1 VASEEELI
9 VTAGTRAPGP
19 ARHPYVLGQLA
30 RDLSGVVGRDGVSD
44 DAGARADQ
52 AADWSWMSQF
62 LRMRGEPLPTA
73 DLVVRPTSTE
83 QVQGV
88 VRIASEYRVPVV
100 PRGGG
105 SGTQGG
111 TFALYGGIALD
122 LTGMDRIL
130 EVDTTSM
137 AVTVQAGI
145 DGSVLEKEL
154 NAQGLTVPHYPG
166 SHHFGATIGGSLAAR
181 GSGVVS
187 TKYGKAEELCL
198 QVEAVV
204 PPGRVVS
211 TLRVPNHASGPDLLQ
226 VLIGSEG
233 TLGVITAATMRLE
246 HLPEGRRFLSYQ
258 FPTLDAGLEAARQVM
273 VGRIVP
279 AAMRLYDEADS
290 AKLTT
295 FLDLDTEGVLLIV
308 MLDGSEA
315 QMALEQEGVEAIA
328 ARNAGRA
335 LGPGPAETWWE
346 GKYEPFAKGKAP
358 EPPTV
363 FGTTD
368 TCARFADLPRLYH
381 AKKRTIEEGFA
392 HLGARYTA
400 HFSHW
405 FPWGGMI
412 YDRFYVE
419 DGPTDPVEAL
429 ALHDELWTAAVT
441 TSLANGGTINEH
453 HGVGLKLGRFMRAQH
468 GEAFG
473 LLQAIKDAWDPD
485 GIMNPGKL
493 GFGPPRGSW

>member
-1 VASEEELI
+1 MDA
-9 VTAGTRAPGP
+9 
-19 ARHPYVLGQLA
+19 ARREYVMGQLA
-30 RDLSGVVGRDGVSD
+30 RDLGAAVGHDRVSTD
-44 DAGARADQ
+44 QAARAEQ

-62 LRMRGEPLPTA
+62 LRSRDLPLPVA
-73 DLVVRPTSTE
+73 DVVVRPTATE
-83 QVQGV
+83 QVADV

-122 LTGMDRIL
+122 LTGMDAIL
-130 EVDTTSM
+130 EVDTDSM
-137 AVTVQAGI
+137 VVTVQAGI

-198 QVEAVV
+198 QVEAVL
-204 PPGRVVS
+204 PPGRTVS
-211 TLRVPNHASGPDLLQ
+211 TLRVPNHAAGPDLLQ
-226 VLIGSEG
+226 LLIGSEG

-246 HLPEGRRFLSYQ
+246 RLPAGRRFLSYQ
-258 FPTLDAGLEAARQVM
+258 FPTLDAGLEVARQIM

-279 AAMRLYDEADS
+279 SAMRLYDAADS
-290 AKLTT
+290 EKLTR
-295 FLDLDTEGVLLIV
+295 FLDLDTAGVLLII
-308 MLDGSEA
+308 MLDGDEE
-315 QMALEQEGVEAIA
+315 QMALEQRGIEAIG
-328 ARNAGRA
+328 ARSEGRS

-358 EPPTV
+358 EPPTI

-381 AKKRTIEEGFA
+381 AKKRAIEEGFA

-412 YDRFYVE
+412 YDRFYV
-419 DGPTDPVEAL
+419 DGVDTSDPAEAL
-429 ALHDELWTAAVT
+429 AVHDRLWDAAVA

-453 HGVGLKLGRFMRAQH
+453 HGVGVKLGRFMRRQH
-468 GEAFG
+468 GEAFA

-493 GFGPPRGSW
+493 GFGAPRGSW

>member
-1 VASEEELI
+1 MNAATGSADTGGARRAY
-9 VTAGTRAPGP
+9 VT
-19 ARHPYVLGQLA
+19 GQMA
-30 RDLSGVVGRDGVSD
+30 RDL
-44 DAGARADQ
+44 GAAIGYEHVTTERTDRVAQ

-62 LRMRGEPLPTA
+62 LRQRDLPLPIA
-73 DLVVRPTSTE
+73 DVVVRPTTTR
-83 QVQGV
+83 QVADV
-88 VRIASEYRVPVV
+88 IRIASEYRVPVV

-111 TFALYGGIALD
+111 TLALYGGIAVD

-130 EVDTTSM
+130 EVDTDSM
-137 AVTVQAGI
+137 VVTVQAGI

-154 NAQGLTVPHYPG
+154 NARGLTVPHYPG

-187 TKYGKAEELCL
+187 TKYGKAEQLCL

-204 PPGRVVS
+204 PPGRTMS

-226 VLIGSEG
+226 VLVGSEG
-233 TLGVITAATMRLE
+233 TLGVITSATMRME
-246 HLPEGRRFLSYQ
+246 RLPAARRFLSYR
-258 FPTLDAGLEAARQVM
+258 FPTLDAGLEVARRIM
-273 VGRIVP
+273 LARIVP

-290 AKLTT
+290 AKLTSY
-295 FLDLDTEGVLLIV
+295 LDLGAEGVLLIV
-308 MLDGSEA
+308 MIDGEEDFL
-315 QMALEQEGVEAIA
+315 ALEERGIA
-328 ARNAGRA
+328 DIAERCDGTA
-335 LGPGPAETWWE
+335 LGPGPGEIWWE
-346 GKYEPFAKGKAP
+346 GKYEPYAKGNAP
-358 EPPTV
+358 APPTI

-368 TCARFADLPRLYH
+368 TCARFSDLAQLYH
-381 AKKRTIEEGFA
+381 AKKRTIEDGFA

-419 DGPTDPVEAL
+419 APDIDDPDEAL
-429 ALHDELWTAAVT
+429 ALHDQLWDAAVT
-441 TSLANGGTINEH
+441 TSLDHGGTLNEH
-453 HGVGLKLGRFMRAQH
+453 HGVGVKLGRFMRRQH
-468 GEAFG
+468 GEAFP

-493 GFGPPRGSW
+493 GFGAPRGNW